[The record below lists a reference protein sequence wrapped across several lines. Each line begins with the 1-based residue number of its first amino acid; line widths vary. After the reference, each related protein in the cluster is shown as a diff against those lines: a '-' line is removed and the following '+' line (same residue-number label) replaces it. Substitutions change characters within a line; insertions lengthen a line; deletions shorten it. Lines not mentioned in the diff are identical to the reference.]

1 MYSASLYGVSVHT
14 SRTIILIH
22 RQAARGVTHLWYS
35 QGQSSPPYTDTGTS
49 RQCSDR
55 CPHSYTASLWYTR
68 SHLQFNRKRKKTTTF
83 SLSSI
88 IWSMSVAF
96 HEREIWLHKSKQ
108 NFQIQCIT
116 NEHVCIHAIFHK
128 TLNLL

>member
-1 MYSASLYGVSVHT
+1 MYSVSFYGVPVHT
-14 SRTIILIH
+14 SRSIIFIH

-35 QGQSSPPYTDTGTS
+35 RGQSSPPYTGTGRS

-55 CPHSYTASLWYTR
+55 CPHSYTASLWYTH
-68 SHLQFNRKRKKTTTF
+68 SHLQFNRKKKTTTF

-88 IWSMSVAF
+88 IWLMSVAF
-96 HEREIWLHKSKQ
+96 HEREIWLHESKQ